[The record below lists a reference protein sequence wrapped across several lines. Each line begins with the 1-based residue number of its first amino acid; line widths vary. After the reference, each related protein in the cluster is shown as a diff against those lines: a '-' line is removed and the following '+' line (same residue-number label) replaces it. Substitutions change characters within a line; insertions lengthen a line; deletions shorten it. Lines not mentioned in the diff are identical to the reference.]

1 MKSSLRVVG
10 ETSICLSSLR
20 SSLQSPDRR
29 HWLLDAV
36 YGRELLKL
44 KLRQL
49 GLDLLV
55 PGWTEPANLEP
66 LLAHAI
72 EELGIGAWRKPEG
85 LRQRLHYL
93 RTVLRMMIEVRE
105 GREVTCP

>member
-1 MKSSLRVVG
+1 MKISLRVVD
-10 ETSICLSSLR
+10 ETSTCLSCSR
-20 SSLQSPDRR
+20 GSLQSPNKR

-55 PGWTEPANLEP
+55 PGWTQPANLEP
-66 LLAHAI
+66 LLGHAI
-72 EELGIGAWRKPEG
+72 EVLGISAWRKPMG

-93 RTVLRMMIEVRE
+93 RTVLRMMIEVRQ